1 TEFDRHEL
9 QIYEEVARMPP
20 FQRKTLILIGAQG
33 VGRRSLKNR
42 LVVLHPNRFGTTVPH
57 TSRRPRND
65 EQDGQSYRFV
75 TRLEMEMDIKA
86 GRYLEHGE
94 YDANLYGTKID
105 SIHEVVNTGR
115 TCILD
120 VNPQQGYIKLIKSDS
135 KDIL

>member
-1 TEFDRHEL
+1 
-9 QIYEEVARMPP
+9 IYEEVARMPP

-42 LVVLHPNRFGTTVPH
+42 LVVLHPTRFGTTIPRELTH
-57 TSRRPRND
+57 FFFFFNISDTSRRPRND

-94 YDANLYGTKID
+94 YDGNLYGTKID

-120 VNPQQGYIKLIKSDS
+120 VNPQ
-135 KDIL
+135 